1 MGLSRS
7 GVEARAFY
15 AATAD
20 ATLVGN
26 GIAFSSL
33 DPIKVLFRSAVIN
46 GVVAAPLIAAMAV
59 PGALPSAMGS
69 LVLPM
74 WLRVLGWL
82 SAPLMAAGTE
92 SGQAPAM
99 RRRCRLPPA
108 HPAGGGRVGK
118 LASDR

>member
-15 AATAD
+15 AATAG

-26 GIAFSSL
+26 GIAFSPL

-46 GVVAAPLIAAMAV
+46 GVVAPLIAAMAV

-82 SAPLMAAGTE
+82 SAPLMAVGTE

-118 LASDR
+118 LPSDR